1 MGYVSTMQMIQRKAN
16 TRQYYLI
23 CPAPLAEALE
33 IRKGETMEWVVE
45 DKHTLVLKRE
55 RVNRKHSR
63 KGVR

>member
-1 MGYVSTMQMIQRKAN
+1 MGYVSTMQMIQRSGN

-33 IRKGETMEWVVE
+33 IGKGETMEWVVE
-45 DKHTLVLKRE
+45 DKHTLVLKRQ
-55 RVNRKHSR
+55 RANRKHPR